1 MNTTNQATTTPA
13 VDPADGFPNLPE
25 SLRRF
30 PVTAQSTPPAP
41 PPVTRGGTTTTLK
54 MIKEAAMAK
63 TSAPSKLDQLRAL
76 REASYADAEKRSAE
90 AKATPHRA
98 MDEAGR
104 NPAAL
109 AARDRVKAEQKAKAS
124 AEPKRKP
131 LTFKDGVAKAK
142 HAHYSVALDDS
153 GEHRMFIVTATNA
166 EGVARV
172 GEFDQADAARNA
184 AADHHFGLASNGA
197 PIYKP
202 TPEKKESTVS
212 AKKKPKAKA
221 KKASKAK
228 ATSKRPAK
236 AKAAKAVKAKATAA
250 ARKPVKG
257 KTSAKAPAK
266 APAVGKG
273 ADLIAR
279 MQKGWVSAKA
289 VCEEFGWLPHT
300 LRGFLSRTRESHN
313 VEAERREDGTY
324 YRIK

>member
-1 MNTTNQATTTPA
+1 MNTPNQATAA
-13 VDPADGFPNLPE
+13 VDPAEGFPELPE
-25 SLRRF
+25 SLRRQ
-30 PVTAQSTPPAP
+30 PGAAKPAPTPPS
-41 PPVTRGGTTTTLK
+41 PVTRGGTPNTLK

-90 AKATPHRA
+90 AKKAKPV
-98 MDEAGR
+98 DEAGR

-109 AARDRVKAEQKAKAS
+109 AARDRVKAEQKEKAK
-124 AEPKRKP
+124 AEPKRKA
-131 LTFKDGVAKAK
+131 LTFNNGLAKAK
-142 HAHYSVALDDS
+142 HAHYRVTLDDS
-153 GEHRMFIVTATNA
+153 GEQRQYFVTAFTA
-166 EGVARV
+166 G
-172 GEFDQADAARNA
+172 GEFSVGKFDQPAAARDA
-184 AADHHFGLASNGA
+184 AADHHFGLVTSDA

-228 ATSKRPAK
+228 AANKRPAK
-236 AKAAKAVKAKATAA
+236 AKAVKAKAKAA

-257 KTSAKAPAK
+257 KTTAKAPAK
-266 APAVGKG
+266 APAAGKG

-300 LRGFLSRTRESHN
+300 LRGFLSRVRESHN
-313 VEAERREDGTY
+313 VEAERREDGTH